1 MPIYEYQCPS
11 CNYKFELLRSMNDSD
26 KEAPCP
32 QCNEKA
38 KRSLSRFAS
47 FSKNSSGELSS
58 IAGSGNSC
66 SGCTSSN
73 CTTCGM

>member
-11 CNYKFELLRSMNDSD
+11 CNHKFELLRSMSDSD

-32 QCNEKA
+32 KCKEKA
-38 KRSLSRFAS
+38 KRTLSRFAS
-47 FSKNSSGELSS
+47 FSKNSTGEVSA

-73 CTTCGM
+73 CATCGM